1 MAIPTDPHQIPGDR
15 GWVVRG
21 VFEPLEFS
29 DAYTA
34 TLKAIAEDEISPG
47 HSDVGIRNLLFTM
60 VLSNRPQQ
68 VLEVGGHIGT
78 ASVVLAEALR
88 LNGFGHLSIIE
99 PQETYVERLNHY
111 LGMAD
116 LTDHATILQGFSH
129 EPRVLEQLKAVG
141 GFDLIFVDACH
152 DYEAVKTELVALRPM
167 LSENGF
173 FVLHD
178 TSEHAM
184 TFDNEG
190 NGGVRRAA
198 CEFCAEH
205 DDLAPLFF
213 EYPMWLNPCG
223 AAIIGKQSVMTPSP
237 A

>member
-60 VLSNRPQQ
+60 VPQD
-68 VLEVGGHIGT
+68 
-78 ASVVLAEALR
+78 
-88 LNGFGHLSIIE
+88 
-99 PQETYVERLNHY
+99 TYVERLNRY
-111 LGMAD
+111 LGMAN

-129 EPRVLEQLKAVG
+129 EPRVLEQLNAVG
-141 GFDLIFVDACH
+141 GFDMIFVDACH
-152 DYEAVKTELVALRPM
+152 DYEAVKTELIALRPM